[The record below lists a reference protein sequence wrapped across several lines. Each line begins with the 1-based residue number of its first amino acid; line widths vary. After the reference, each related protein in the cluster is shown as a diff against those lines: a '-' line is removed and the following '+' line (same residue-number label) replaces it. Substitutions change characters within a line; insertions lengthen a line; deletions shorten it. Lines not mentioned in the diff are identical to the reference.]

1 MKHRSVAIVI
11 GVLCLALVAGP
22 VFAQNITAQALG
34 LRSVN
39 SVTGQGANIW
49 TAQQPG
55 GWYGIASPAGVC
67 TTAPPC
73 SGAFVETG
81 YYIGTRTSPQNV
93 LQQYA
98 AYVNSSGQ
106 TVNVFGL
113 GNLNNNA
120 WYSFSVAYN
129 TYSQSPN
136 RWVAFRTGWPVY
148 TFPSLSFTSGNS
160 VACGGEGGDVGVPM
174 GVECSN
180 LKYRSSAGSWINY
193 DYTYA
198 QTYGVGY
205 SYCIAHTSYA
215 YGSIS
220 WKCS

>member
-1 MKHRSVAIVI
+1 MKKLLISFLT
-11 GVLCLALVAGP
+11 GVVCLALLVSI
-22 VFAQNITAQALG
+22 VFAQSVTGQALG
-34 LRSVN
+34 LKG
-39 SVTGQGANIW
+39 VTGATGAGSTIW

-55 GWYGIASPAGVC
+55 GWYGLASPVGVC

-73 SGAFVETG
+73 NGSFVETG
-81 YYIGTRTSPQNV
+81 YFKGTRTSPPNV
-93 LQQYA
+93 LQQYV

-106 TVNVFGL
+106 TVNLFGL
-113 GNLNNNA
+113 GNLNDNT
-120 WYSFSVAYN
+120 WYNFSVAYN

-136 RWVAFRTGWPVY
+136 RWVAFRNGWPVY
-148 TFPSLSFTSGNS
+148 TFPSLTFTSGNS
-160 VACGGEGGDVGVPM
+160 VACGGESGDVGAPM

-180 LKYRSSAGSWINY
+180 LQYRSSTWFNY

-198 QTYGVGY
+198 QTYGVGAA
-205 SYCIAHTSYA
+205 YCIAHTSYS